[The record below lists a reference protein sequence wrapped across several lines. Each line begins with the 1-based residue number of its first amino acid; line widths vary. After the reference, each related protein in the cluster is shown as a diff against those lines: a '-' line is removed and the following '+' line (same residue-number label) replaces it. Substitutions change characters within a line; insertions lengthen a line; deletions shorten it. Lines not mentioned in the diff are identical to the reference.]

1 MGGKPKF
8 INNSPDYGYF
18 AKRHNDDLAI
28 TVGGKS
34 ITIIGPYQMI
44 LNSRGSC
51 APQRR
56 STYESN
62 EIKSCIYS
70 KPALDVAS
78 NRIQTS
84 ACPRLGASL
93 IQELLKEKQQ
103 CHKLSMISNG
113 ISRD

>member
-1 MGGKPKF
+1 MTIRGE
-8 INNSPDYGYF
+8 DQ
-18 AKRHNDDLAI
+18 I
-28 TVGGKS
+28 TL
-34 ITIIGPYQMI
+34 TA
-44 LNSRGSC
+44 RGSC
-51 APQRR
+51 APQSRR
-56 STYESN
+56 TYDSN

-93 IQELLKEKQQ
+93 IQEFLKEKQQ

-113 ISRD
+113 ISKE